1 MGGTKRNT
9 TPTERD
15 LFTTI
20 IKKRERKREREKKKL
35 HTYDNTLQQYI
46 LSIRYDD
53 DDDDDDERTWA
64 QLKTKDRKKTER
76 REWYS

>member
-20 IKKRERKREREKKKL
+20 IKKRERKKL

-53 DDDDDDERTWA
+53 DDDERTWA
-64 QLKTKDRKKTER
+64 RLKTKDRKKTER